1 MIKRLIGL
9 LLRRNRQR
17 LVDSLLLVRKDK
29 LTTGYVSEV
38 YIDKRYAGVA
48 LDNFMAKEVILAKS
62 LIVADEF
69 NYHHTDNVLVLEPN
83 SPVLATLAKT
93 VKISINSD
101 YMAMEC

>member
-1 MIKRLIGL
+1 MLNKIINW
-9 LLRRNRQR
+9 LRRNRQP

-38 YIDKRYAGVA
+38 YIDKRYVGVA
-48 LDNFMAKEVILAKS
+48 LDNFMAKEVLLAKS

-69 NYHHTDNVLVLEPN
+69 TYRHIDTVLVLEPN
-83 SPVLATLAKT
+83 STILPMLAKM

-101 YMAMEC
+101 YMALQC